1 MKNSYNFISQQ
12 AFFEIEKHWKNFAEK
27 INAKKWIVAV
37 SGGKD
42 STIVA
47 ALAAKIFGKENVV
60 GVTLPCDG
68 QKDIGDSMR
77 VIDMYCGK
85 HINID
90 IGDMFY
96 NLLDKMDA
104 NAIEPSNDTRINIPP
119 RLRMSVTY
127 AVAQSVGGIVLNT
140 SNLTEDILGYCTL
153 WGDTCG
159 SYAPI
164 QGLTVTEV
172 LALGDYLGIP
182 YELVH
187 KVPADGLQDQT
198 DEDRLGMKYEDV
210 DRVIRLN
217 VGDVYLKAKINDKY
231 TANKFKLDM
240 IRIEGPKFKDFPN
253 FVTDIQESVEKSC
266 QG

>member
-1 MKNSYNFISQQ
+1 MKNYYNFIPQQ
-12 AFFEIEKHWKNFAEK
+12 AFGEIETHWKNFAEK
-27 INAKKWIVAV
+27 TKTKTWVVAV

-47 ALAAKIFGKENVV
+47 ALAAKIFGKENIV

-68 QKDIGDSMR
+68 QKDIDDSMR

-104 NAIEPSNDTRINIPP
+104 NALEPSNDTRINIPP
-119 RLRMSVTY
+119 RLRMTVTY
-127 AVAQSVGGIVLNT
+127 AVAQTVGGIVLNT

-164 QGLTVTEV
+164 QGLTVTEA
-172 LALGDYLGIP
+172 LALGDYLKIP

-187 KVPADGLQDQT
+187 KIPADGLQDQT
-198 DEDRLGMKYEDV
+198 DEDRLGMKYKDV
-210 DRVIRLN
+210 DKVIRLN
-217 VGDVYLKAKINDKY
+217 DGDVYLKAKIYDRYK
-231 TANKFKLDM
+231 ANKFKLDM
-240 IRIEGPKFKDFPN
+240 IHIEGPKFTQFPR
-253 FVTDIQESVEKSC
+253 FI
-266 QG
+266 